1 MRSAGGIKLSGF
13 FMKQLEKKYFPSY
26 DEAQKWLESTDI
38 ENDGIIRK
46 DNDAK
51 YYIFTEKSFVLRS
64 QEKHTI

>member
-38 ENDGIIRK
+38 ENDGIIREEPK
-46 DNDAK
+46 GK
-51 YYIFTEKSFVLRS
+51 FYIFVE
-64 QEKHTI
+64 